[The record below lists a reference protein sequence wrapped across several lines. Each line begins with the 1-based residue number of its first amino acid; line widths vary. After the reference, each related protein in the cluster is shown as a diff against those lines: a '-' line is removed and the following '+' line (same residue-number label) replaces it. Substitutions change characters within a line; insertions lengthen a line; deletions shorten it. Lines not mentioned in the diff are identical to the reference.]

1 MLAARVGRRGQM
13 ILPSVIRDGFNIR
26 EGDRVAFIR
35 RGDEYVLQPLSE
47 TLLDIRGSVQVSG
60 VQDFE
65 TVREETRLNRTRKRA
80 NDVS

>member
-1 MLAARVGRRGQM
+1 MLVAKVGRRGQM
-13 ILPSVIRDGFNIR
+13 ALPSVIRDGFNIR
-26 EGDRVAFIR
+26 EGDKVAFIR
-35 RGDEYVLQPLSE
+35 RGDEYVLQPLSK

-65 TVREETRLNRTRKRA
+65 AIRKEARASRTQKRE